1 MCVGRDIFLILKE
14 GFIQLLL
21 MVLMTCRPTGKS
33 NPSSALMTQTHT
45 PKSTHANHCY
55 AYLYTNTQTHMH
67 TKGKLY
73 RYIKKAKSVAGESD
87 KLIELQIQSCKANT
101 QSLHVSGC
109 WTSDVRIC
117 IWQVM
122 SPLYS
127 PLTITTITNSNVVR
141 SERQQSVTNT
151 FHIIPENSSSHTMP

>member
-1 MCVGRDIFLILKE
+1 MI
-14 GFIQLLL
+14 
-21 MVLMTCRPTGKS
+21 LMTCRPTGKS

-45 PKSTHANHCY
+45 HPSPHTQTHPHANHCY

-67 TKGKLY
+67 TKGVQIY
-73 RYIKKAKSVAGESD
+73 RKGKALECCSRESD

-127 PLTITTITNSNVVR
+127 PLTITTIINSNVVR

-151 FHIIPENSSSHTMP
+151 FHIIPESSSSHTMP